1 MRFSIGGA
9 FAACKGCGR
18 EDFFPALASISK
30 GRRDVFICAHCGNE
44 AVYSELVGRPGLKA
58 PRPMADE
65 RRPGALDDTAP

>member
-30 GRRDVFICAHCGNE
+30 GRRDVFICAHCGFE
-44 AVYSELVGRPGLKA
+44 FVYSELVGQPGQKA
-58 PRPMADE
+58 PRPA
-65 RRPGALDDTAP
+65 ADDTAP